1 MSGTGCW
8 RSRVR
13 ERPRR
18 ARFGLDLFVRS
29 VPQIDRFDRR
39 NRRRRAPL
47 RTLPDLWSRGA
58 CGRRRRSGSRRRCAL
73 FSGRWLRNLATR
85 VLASRLCFRRQRRGS
100 FDLALES
107 WRRSRGST
115 SRDRGGRAARAGGR
129 TTRARGGGSSS
140 PRRQRAK
147 DRVILTADQ
156 DSVRLLAQLVANLH
170 VRDECPA
177 LDEVLLLADA
187 SVEVILER
195 VGHGAPIVERLAQ
208 AGQPL
213 DGAILYGRDPLGRYS
228 SSCFLHAS
236 QTAGGRS
243 CGWSCLRQTLVTRM
257 HGNSSSLLGSRSNP

>member
-1 MSGTGCW
+1 MDEIPDW
-8 RSRVR
+8 RVR
-13 ERPRR
+13 
-18 ARFGLDLFVRS
+18 
-29 VPQIDRFDRR
+29 
-39 NRRRRAPL
+39 
-47 RTLPDLWSRGA
+47 
-58 CGRRRRSGSRRRCAL
+58 
-73 FSGRWLRNLATR
+73 ATNIEQTD
-85 VLASRLCFRRQRRGS
+85 LCFRRRRRGS

-213 DGAILYGRDPLGRYS
+213 DGAILYGRDPLREVLLLVLLTRFPNGWREVVRVVVLEADLGHAHARKRLVLARVEVEPVGTGALS
-228 SSCFLHAS
+228 SGILSVSTSEPEPCAPLGAVAFLDGCIA
-236 QTAGGRS
+236 QR
-243 CGWSCLRQTLVTRM
+243 LTL
-257 HGNSSSLLGSRSNP
+257 